1 MIIPDVYLHTL
12 DRDTRKPL
20 HIDKIWFFFIINTRT
35 GSDYSKEL
43 TYDFQKYPGAG
54 AFSNRRELPGH
65 SFCLSIRRRG
75 GRTTSYG
82 IEIVFSKE
90 EWIRFSDISTRQEVV
105 ERLAAKLHGK
115 SVWLESLPDIVE
127 DFLCDEEGEV
137 P

>member
-35 GSDYSKEL
+35 GSDYSEEGPL
-43 TYDFQKYPGAG
+43 V
-54 AFSNRRELPGH
+54 
-65 SFCLSIRRRG
+65 
-75 GRTTSYG
+75 YG

>member
-1 MIIPDVYLHTL
+1 MGLKL
-12 DRDTRKPL
+12 
-20 HIDKIWFFFIINTRT
+20 
-35 GSDYSKEL
+35 
-43 TYDFQKYPGAG
+43 
-54 AFSNRRELPGH
+54 
-65 SFCLSIRRRG
+65 SFH
-75 GRTTSYG
+75 
-82 IEIVFSKE
+82 KE